1 MISLS
6 LHIVLSDSGNRYA
19 WVYNYMGTTKRQA
32 ISSRKRV
39 WESAAWRVV
48 SVSLDDHLML
58 FGNQGYRFGRTRF
71 NDTFE
76 WLGITNTTY
85 LSTAGRRS
93 EEVTLPDGTSSIFV
107 DGSDG
112 DTLIIKGLLNVKDR
126 KRHRNR

>member
-1 MISLS
+1 MHGYIITWELR
-6 LHIVLSDSGNRYA
+6 SDRLLVAVKECGRA
-19 WVYNYMGTTKRQA
+19 RHGGLW
-32 ISSRKRV
+32 
-39 WESAAWRVV
+39 

-76 WLGITNTTY
+76 RLGITNTTY